1 VVLSDR
7 PECQVF
13 GERMKEAEKGSRIVR
28 ILNQSCGETLIAI
41 QHTAKSR
48 PTMNSAIGLTANR

>member
-13 GERMKEAEKGSRIVR
+13 RERMKEAAKGSPYEGATQWKLV
-28 ILNQSCGETLIAI
+28 
-41 QHTAKSR
+41 HTQQ
-48 PTMNSAIGLTANR
+48 NSYAAGYCR